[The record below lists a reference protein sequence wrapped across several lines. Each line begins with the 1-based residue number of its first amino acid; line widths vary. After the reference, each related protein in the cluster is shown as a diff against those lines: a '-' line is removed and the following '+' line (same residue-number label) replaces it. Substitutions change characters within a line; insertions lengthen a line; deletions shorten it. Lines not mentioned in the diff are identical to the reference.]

1 MTSAIKY
8 LLRGVLDGA
17 RFVRLDTQR
26 SVLYVWC
33 GGPHCDVV
41 DVNSEHFGRPIDT
54 MNVEHCCPEDVEV
67 AVDGAI
73 AEGEHE
79 GVIDAARR
87 IAKAS
92 TFLSRIE
99 RLGV

>member
-8 LLRGVLDGA
+8 LLRDVLDGA

-26 SVLYVWC
+26 GVLYVWSPGMLC
-33 GGPHCDVV
+33 EIV
-41 DVNSEHFGRPIDT
+41 DVTADYFGRLIGT
-54 MNVEHCCPEDVEV
+54 MDIEPAYPSDVDV

-73 AEGEHE
+73 AEGEHD
-79 GVIDAARR
+79 GVINAARR
-87 IAKAS
+87 IAKAT

-99 RLGV
+99 RLGI